1 MGPQTAPSGYSATA
15 SVGSSRDRQ
24 APEEAVIR
32 IHFFLLCALVHCL
45 SSSVQCNQVNE
56 RACNEAIR
64 CSLVLRA
71 RLSILS
77 WRTLAHG
84 ACAVASGQRG
94 INSAPHFP
102 RGRSPLTCASHG
114 LRRLPWAW
122 SFTKLHYFTQGL
134 PPPAKPA
141 GPASVGF
148 HAEVTSYSGLMENL
162 FSSSSPSPNLFTSLC
177 SPPAFS
183 PLALPL
189 ASLQHVEA
197 IRREGAVGSGMY
209 VLNPNQCFKAER
221 VFTFVSKHCESFT
234 SNLKGPLW
242 ST

>member
-77 WRTLAHG
+77 WRTPAHG

-102 RGRSPLTCASHG
+102 RGPLSSHM
-114 LRRLPWAW
+114 R
-122 SFTKLHYFTQGL
+122 FTRA
-134 PPPAKPA
+134 P
-141 GPASVGF
+141 
-148 HAEVTSYSGLMENL
+148 
-162 FSSSSPSPNLFTSLC
+162 PSPVGLEFYKAPLFYPGFAAARETSRSGFGGIPRRGYQLQW
-177 SPPAFS
+177 PDGE
-183 PLALPL
+183 PLLILLSL
-189 ASLQHVEA
+189 A
-197 IRREGAVGSGMY
+197 
-209 VLNPNQCFKAER
+209 
-221 VFTFVSKHCESFT
+221 
-234 SNLKGPLW
+234 
-242 ST
+242 